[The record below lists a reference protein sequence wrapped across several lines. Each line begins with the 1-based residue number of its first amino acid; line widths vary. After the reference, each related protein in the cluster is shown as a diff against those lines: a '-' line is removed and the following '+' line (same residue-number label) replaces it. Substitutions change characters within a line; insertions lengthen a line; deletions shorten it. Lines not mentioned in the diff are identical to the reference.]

1 MFIKKGRQQTVNKE
15 IKLKGIALHT
25 GKEAAITIRPAAP
38 QTGIVFYRNDLESK
52 DLIEARPES
61 VVNLERNTTIGH
73 KENDKASISTIEH
86 LMAALWGAGIDNAEI
101 AVSGPEIP
109 VIDGSAYP
117 YYQKILEAGIKEQ
130 TEKRN
135 VYLVQKA
142 LSVRDNSASIT
153 ISPYT
158 GFKISY
164 TLDYDHPVVG
174 KSFFEFDALKDD
186 FAAKI
191 AQARTFGFAEEIEKL
206 HEQGLALGGSLDNA
220 VLINREGTVNPLRF
234 ENEFVRH
241 KILDVIGDM
250 ALNGRIMGHI
260 KAFKSG
266 HRLHVELAKKIREN
280 MIEEEN

>member
-1 MFIKKGRQQTVNKE
+1 MFIKKGRQQTLNKK
-15 IKLKGIALHT
+15 ITLKGIALHT
-25 GKEAAITIRPAAP
+25 GKEAEITIRAAAP
-38 QTGIVFYRNDLESK
+38 DRGIVLYRADLEK
-52 DLIEARPES
+52 KELIAARPEA
-61 VVNLERNTTIGH
+61 VVNLQRNTSIGSR
-73 KENDKASISTIEH
+73 ENEKASISTIEH

-101 AVSGPEIP
+101 AVFGSEIP

-117 YYQKILEAGIKEQ
+117 YYQKIKEAGIKKQ
-130 TEKRN
+130 QQKRSYYLIEKT
-135 VYLVQKA
+135 
-142 LSVRDNSASIT
+142 LSVRDNSASIS

-186 FAAKI
+186 FAADI

-206 HEQGLALGGSLDNA
+206 HQQGLALGGSLDNA
-220 VLINREGTVNPLRF
+220 VLINKEGTVNPLRF

-260 KAFKSG
+260 KAVKSG
-266 HRLHVELAKKIREN
+266 HKLHVELAKKIREN

>member
-1 MFIKKGRQQTVNKE
+1 MFIKKGRQQTLNKE

-25 GKEAAITIRPAAP
+25 GEEAEITIKSAASDR
-38 QTGIVFYRNDLESK
+38 GIVLFRADLESK
-52 DLIEARPES
+52 ELIKARPES
-61 VVNLERNTTIGH
+61 VVNLKRNTSIGSR
-73 KENDKASISTIEH
+73 ENKKANISTIEH

-117 YYQKILEAGIKEQ
+117 YYRKIKEVGIKKQEQ
-130 TEKRN
+130 KRSYYVVEKT
-135 VYLVQKA
+135 
-142 LSVRDNSASIT
+142 LSVRDNSASIS

-174 KSFFEFDALKDD
+174 KSFFEFDVSKDD
-186 FAAKI
+186 FAAEI

-206 HEQGLALGGSLDNA
+206 HQQGLALGGSLDNA
-220 VLINREGTVNPLRF
+220 VLIDKEGTVNPLRF

-260 KAFKSG
+260 KAVKSG
-266 HRLHVELAKKIREN
+266 HKLHVELAKKIREN